1 MINCFYRAE
10 QKTKKS
16 LNVFYFCRMQLLE
29 GKVASAAIKDDL
41 KNKISV
47 LKSENKKVPHLAA
60 ILVGNDPA
68 SETYVASKV
77 KNCKEIGIESS
88 LFRYNT
94 SISEK
99 ELLQKIE
106 ELNNDANID
115 GILVQV
121 PLPKHISEKKVILT
135 ISPDKDVDGF
145 HPLNVGNMVLGFPAF
160 ISATPYGILLLLQ
173 HYKIE
178 TAGKNVVVIG
188 RSNNVGTPLSILLS
202 RNNNEYGNATVTL
215 CHSRTKDL
223 RAVCLQAD
231 IIIAAIGKPK
241 FVTENMVKE
250 NAVIIDVGINRV
262 KDESKKSGFAL
273 KGDVDFENVA
283 PKCSYISPVPG
294 GVGLMT
300 IAALLMNTFNAGM
313 LRVEG

>member
-1 MINCFYRAE
+1 
-10 QKTKKS
+10 
-16 LNVFYFCRMQLLE
+16 MQLLE
-29 GKVASAAIKDDL
+29 GKVASAAIKEDL

-47 LKSENKKVPHLAA
+47 LQSENKKVPHLAA

-88 LFRYNT
+88 LFRYES
-94 SISEK
+94 SISEE
-99 ELLQKIE
+99 ELLNKIE
-106 ELNNDANID
+106 ELNNDENID

-121 PLPKHISEKKVILT
+121 PLPKHISEKKVTLA
-135 ISPDKDVDGF
+135 ISSDKDVDGF

-173 HYKIE
+173 HYKIP
-178 TAGKNVVVIG
+178 TSGKNVVVIG

-223 RAVCLQAD
+223 QSICLQAD
-231 IIIAAIGKPK
+231 IIIAAIGRPK
-241 FVTENMVKE
+241 FVTADMVKE

-300 IAALLMNTFNAGM
+300 IAALLMNTFKAGA
-313 LRVEG
+313 LKAES

>member
-1 MINCFYRAE
+1 
-10 QKTKKS
+10 
-16 LNVFYFCRMQLLE
+16 MQLLE
-29 GKVASAAIKDDL
+29 GKVASAAIKEDL
-41 KNKISV
+41 KNKVST
-47 LKSENKKVPHLAA
+47 LLSEGEKVPHLAA

-77 KNCKEIGIESS
+77 KNCKEVGINSS
-88 LFRYNT
+88 LFKYG
-94 SISEK
+94 SSVSE
-99 ELLQKIE
+99 ETLLEKIN
-106 ELNNDANID
+106 ELNKDNEID

-121 PLPKHISEKKVILT
+121 PLPKHISEKKVINT
-135 ISPDKDVDGF
+135 ISSKKDVDGF
-145 HPLNVGNMVLGFPAF
+145 HPLNIGNMVLGFPTF

-178 TAGKNVVVIG
+178 TPGKNVVIIG

-223 RAVCLQAD
+223 ESVCQKAD
-231 IIIAAIGKPK
+231 ILIAAIGRPK
-241 FVTENMVKE
+241 FVTANMVKE
-250 NAVIIDVGINRV
+250 NAVVIDVGINRI
-262 KDESKKSGFAL
+262 KDETKKSGFAL

-283 PKCSYISPVPG
+283 PKCSYITPVPG

-300 IAALLMNTFNAGM
+300 IAALLMNTYKAAS
-313 LRVEG
+313 R

>member
-1 MINCFYRAE
+1 
-10 QKTKKS
+10 
-16 LNVFYFCRMQLLE
+16 MQLLD
-29 GKVASAAIKDDL
+29 GKVASAAIKEDL
-41 KNKISV
+41 KNKISA
-47 LKSENKKVPHLAA
+47 LQSNGRKLPHLAA

-88 LFRYNT
+88 LFRYES
-94 SISEK
+94 SISE
-99 ELLQKIE
+99 EMLLQKIQ
-106 ELNNDANID
+106 ELNNDDKIN

-121 PLPKHISEKKVILT
+121 PLPKHISEKKVILN
-135 ISPDKDVDGF
+135 ISPLKDVDGF

-160 ISATPYGILLLLQ
+160 ISATPFGILLLLQ

-178 TAGKNVVVIG
+178 TSGKNVVVIG

-215 CHSRTKDL
+215 CHSKTKDL
-223 RAVCLQAD
+223 KSICVNAD
-231 IIIAAIGKPK
+231 IVIAAIGRPW
-241 FVTENMVKE
+241 FVTADMVKE
-250 NAVIIDVGINRV
+250 KAVVVDVGINRV
-262 KDESKKSGFAL
+262 KDETKKSGFAL

-283 PKCSYISPVPG
+283 PKCSYITPVPG

-300 IAALLMNTFNAGM
+300 IAALLMNTFKAA
-313 LRVEG
+313 EGSHK